1 MKLDADIVMLLKE
14 NQNVNINEKYMKIA
28 YKEAIKAYNLN
39 EVPVGCVIVQN
50 DKIIA
55 KAHNLRNTK
64 KNVLCHA
71 EIIAINKACKKLN
84 KWILDDC
91 TIYVTMEP
99 CIMCAGT
106 ILQARIKKVVY
117 GMPQTRYG
125 CVDTMMHLF
134 TDYDFNNTP
143 IVEKG
148 ILENE
153 IKTLVQGFFKE
164 MRQIKKNDID

>member
-1 MKLDADIVMLLKE
+1 M
-14 NQNVNINEKYMKIA
+14 NSNEKYMREA
-28 YKEAIKAYNLN
+28 YKQAKKAYNLN

-50 DKIIA
+50 NKIIA
-55 KAHNLRNTK
+55 RGYNLRNTK
-64 KNVLCHA
+64 KNVLYHA

-91 TIYVTMEP
+91 TLYVTMEP

-106 ILQARIKKVVY
+106 ILQARVKKIVY
-117 GMPQTRYG
+117 GIPQDRYG

-134 TDYDFNNTP
+134 TDYEFNNTP

-148 ILENE
+148 VMEEE
-153 IKTLVQGFFKE
+153 IKILVKQFFKE
-164 MRQIKKNDID
+164 MRIKKNNID

>member
-1 MKLDADIVMLLKE
+1 M
-14 NQNVNINEKYMKIA
+14 
-28 YKEAIKAYNLN
+28 
-39 EVPVGCVIVQN
+39 PVGCVIVQN

-55 KAHNLRNTK
+55 RGYNLRNTK
-64 KNVLCHA
+64 KNVLYHA

-91 TIYVTMEP
+91 TLYVTMEP

-106 ILQARIKKVVY
+106 ILQARVKKIVY
-117 GMPQTRYG
+117 GIPQDRYG

-134 TDYDFNNTP
+134 TDYEFNNTP

-148 ILENE
+148 VMEEENKILV
-153 IKTLVQGFFKE
+153 KQFFKE
-164 MRQIKKNDID
+164 MRIKKNNVD

>member
-1 MKLDADIVMLLKE
+1 MKLDVDIVMLWKE
-14 NQNVNINEKYMKIA
+14 NLLVNNNEKYMREA
-28 YKEAIKAYNLN
+28 YKEAKKAYNLN
-39 EVPVGCVIVQN
+39 EVPVGCVIVKD

-55 KAHNLRNTK
+55 RAHNLRNTK

-91 TIYVTMEP
+91 TLYVTMEP

-106 ILQARIKKVVY
+106 ILQSRMQKVVY
-117 GMPQTRYG
+117 GIAQNRYG

-134 TDYDFNNTP
+134 TDYDFNNKP

-148 ILENE
+148 ILEEE
-153 IKTLVQGFFKE
+153 IKILVQQFFKE
-164 MRQIKKNDID
+164 MRLLKKNIID

>member
-1 MKLDADIVMLLKE
+1 M
-14 NQNVNINEKYMKIA
+14 NSNEKYMREA
-28 YKEAIKAYNLN
+28 YKQAKKAYNLN

-55 KAHNLRNTK
+55 RGYNLRNTK
-64 KNVLCHA
+64 KNVLYHA
-71 EIIAINKACKKLN
+71 EIIAINKACKKLS

-91 TIYVTMEP
+91 TLYVTMEP

-106 ILQARIKKVVY
+106 ILQARVKKIVY
-117 GMPQTRYG
+117 GIPQDRYG

-134 TDYDFNNTP
+134 TDYEFNITP

-148 ILENE
+148 VMEEE
-153 IKTLVQGFFKE
+153 IKILVKQFFKE
-164 MRQIKKNDID
+164 MRIKKNNVD

>member
-1 MKLDADIVMLLKE
+1 MRE
-14 NQNVNINEKYMKIA
+14 A
-28 YKEAIKAYNLN
+28 YKEAKKAYNLN
-39 EVPVGCVIVQN
+39 EVPVGCVIVKD

-55 KAHNLRNTK
+55 RAHNLRNTK

-91 TIYVTMEP
+91 TLYVTMEP

-106 ILQARIKKVVY
+106 ILQSRMQKVVY
-117 GMPQTRYG
+117 GIAQNRYG

-134 TDYDFNNTP
+134 TDYDFNNKP

-148 ILENE
+148 ILEEE
-153 IKTLVQGFFKE
+153 IKILVQQFFKE
-164 MRQIKKNDID
+164 MRLLKKNIID

>member
-1 MKLDADIVMLLKE
+1 M
-14 NQNVNINEKYMKIA
+14 NSNEKYMREA
-28 YKEAIKAYNLN
+28 YKQAKKAYNLN

-55 KAHNLRNTK
+55 RGYNLRNTK
-64 KNVLCHA
+64 KNVLYHA

-91 TIYVTMEP
+91 TLYVTMEP

-106 ILQARIKKVVY
+106 ILQARVKKIVY
-117 GMPQTRYG
+117 GIPQDRYG

-134 TDYDFNNTP
+134 TDYEFNNTP

-148 ILENE
+148 VMEEE
-153 IKTLVQGFFKE
+153 IKILVKQFFKE
-164 MRQIKKNDID
+164 MRIKKNNID

>member
-1 MKLDADIVMLLKE
+1 M
-14 NQNVNINEKYMKIA
+14 NSNEKYMREA
-28 YKEAIKAYNLN
+28 YKQAKKAYNLN

-55 KAHNLRNTK
+55 RGYNLRNTK
-64 KNVLCHA
+64 KNVLYHA
-71 EIIAINKACKKLN
+71 EIIAINKACKNLN

-91 TIYVTMEP
+91 TLYVTMEP

-106 ILQARIKKVVY
+106 ILQARVKKIVY
-117 GMPQTRYG
+117 GIPQDRYG

-134 TDYDFNNTP
+134 TDYEFNNTP

-148 ILENE
+148 VMEEE
-153 IKTLVQGFFKE
+153 IKILVKQFFKE
-164 MRQIKKNDID
+164 MRIKKNNID